1 MTFTC
6 KEKKWNKLYVSNHLV
21 YFNLFFDVEIL
32 EKDERLEDGI
42 MQVLLRIGWL
52 GLNSIFCGLL
62 AEPLFNLLL
71 SKNWFLK
78 AKCLD
83 TCMGIGT
90 IIFVADM
97 LEFDEFFSAVL
108 FPVSDVLFP
117 FPPLKPDEVM
127 WHPPVFILFH
137 LARLFWNQIFICTSL
152 SPNLFANSDLSF
164 NVRYF
169 LERNSCSNSCNW

>member
-1 MTFTC
+1 MQ
-6 KEKKWNKLYVSNHLV
+6 EKKWKKKLYVSNHLV

-32 EKDERLEDGI
+32 ENDERLEDGI

-83 TCMGIGT
+83 TCMGMGT

-137 LARLFWNQIFICTSL
+137 LALLFWNQIFICTSL